1 MNRVVLRP
9 ELSIADLEKLL
20 GMSVFA
26 IIGNDYKTLYEASA
40 EGRLLMPDTQLC
52 KQIGNMMGRLAGL
65 EPVATPKKFFST
77 FF

>member
-1 MNRVVLRP
+1 
-9 ELSIADLEKLL
+9 LSIPDLEKLL

-52 KQIGNMMGRLAGL
+52 KQIGNMMARLAGL
-65 EPVATPKKFFST
+65 EAVATPKKFFST